1 MNDVTPTKEDVYDV
15 IIIGGGPAG
24 LTAGIYTTRARLST
38 ILFEKLG
45 AGGQAALTDRV
56 ENYPGFAEGISGGKL
71 VQGMEAQAKSFGII
85 TIFGEATRVEC
96 RDGDTIKRVYVDN
109 DPVPYKALSVIIA
122 AGYKQRKLGVPGEGE
137 LTGRGVSYCATCDG
151 AFFRDQSVAVVGG
164 GDVALEDG
172 LFLTKLAK
180 KVFIIHRRD
189 RLRAAKILQE
199 RAFRHDRVAIILDSV
214 VDEILG
220 QTKVQGV
227 RVRNLKTGEFKE
239 VKADGVFVLIGW
251 IPNLSFL
258 NGTVELSDDG
268 YIMVDSE
275 MRTSREGVFAC
286 GDCCKKGL
294 KQIVTACGDGATAA
308 FSAQQFVERL
318 RGEAYA

>member
-1 MNDVTPTKEDVYDV
+1 MEEVTPTKETVYDV

-38 ILFEKLG
+38 VLVEKLG

-56 ENYPGFAEGISGGKL
+56 ENYPGFAGGISGGEL
-71 VQGMEAQAKSFGII
+71 VQSMEAQANSFGMI
-85 TIFGEATRVEC
+85 TIFGEATKVEC
-96 RDGDTIKRVYVDN
+96 SDGGTIKRVYVDN

-122 AGYKQRKLGVPGEGE
+122 AGHEQRKLGVPGEGE
-137 LTGRGVSYCATCDG
+137 FTGRGVSYCATCDG
-151 AFFRDQSVAVVGG
+151 AFFRDLSVAVVGG

-172 LFLTKLAK
+172 LFLTKFVK

-199 RAFRHDRVAIILDSV
+199 RAFRHDRVEIILDSV
-214 VDEILG
+214 VDEIIG

-227 RVRNLKTGEFKE
+227 RVRNLKTGEVKE
-239 VKADGVFVLIGW
+239 IELDGVFVFIGW
-251 IPNLSFL
+251 IPSLSFL
-258 NGTVELSDDG
+258 GDAVDMSDDG

-275 MRTSREGVFAC
+275 MRTSRDGVFAC
-286 GDCCKKGL
+286 GDCCKKRL

-308 FSAQQFVERL
+308 FSAQQFVERIK
-318 RGEAYA
+318 GDEYV